1 MSSKACHPDRAFL
14 ERRGMSILEL
24 LVVLIIFSIGAM
36 IAVPY
41 ITATNNRHLNSA
53 AGNDLRIIAQRA
65 YVEMQKGNVV
75 TFLRVAPPAADGT
88 TPIQV
93 WVDGDS
99 SNTLDPT
106 KDTLVTTYS
115 LPAIIG
121 LTSPAPSA
129 TAPPLPYTPVTG
141 ATTWDQWVAVAPND
155 HHLGCDLQGR
165 AFNPVTGA
173 QIVRPAIL
181 LTMHQYMTAGTLTPK
196 MAYIVNISPVW
207 NARLTQGIPGR
218 DISLGG
224 P

>member
-1 MSSKACHPDRAFL
+1 MSSKARHPDRAFL
-14 ERRGMSILEL
+14 ARTGMSILEV
-24 LVVLIIFSIGAM
+24 LVVLIVFSIGSM

-93 WVDGDS
+93 WVDADS
-99 SNTLDPT
+99 SNTLDTT

-121 LTSPAPSA
+121 LTSPAP
-129 TAPPLPYTPVTG
+129 TGITG
-141 ATTWDQWVAVAPND
+141 ATTWDQWVAVAAND

-165 AFNPVTGA
+165 AFNPTTGA
-173 QIVRPAIL
+173 QLVRPAIL

-196 MAYIVNISPVW
+196 VAYIVNISPVW
-207 NARLTQGIPGR
+207 NARLTQGIPGH
-218 DISLGG
+218 DITLGG